1 MSSAR
6 DDNDCHPVDANHPL
20 YLLYTSGTTGNP
32 KAIVRPTGGY
42 AVTLQWTMKYL
53 YDLHPGEVWWS
64 AADLGWVRFLL
75 FTRNKHFLYE
85 STNFFCFCRLGRRSF
100 LRMLR
105 SFVKRIDHSYLRRK
119 TCWYT

>member
-6 DDNDCHPVDANHPL
+6 DDNDCHPVESNHPL

-42 AVTLQWTMKYL
+42 AVTLQWTMRYL

-64 AADLGWVRFLL
+64 AADLGWVSFFISNEIFLSEL
-75 FTRNKHFLYE
+75 
-85 STNFFCFCRLGRRSF
+85 SNFSF
-100 LRMLR
+100 F
-105 SFVKRIDHSYLRRK
+105 FVFVN
-119 TCWYT
+119 